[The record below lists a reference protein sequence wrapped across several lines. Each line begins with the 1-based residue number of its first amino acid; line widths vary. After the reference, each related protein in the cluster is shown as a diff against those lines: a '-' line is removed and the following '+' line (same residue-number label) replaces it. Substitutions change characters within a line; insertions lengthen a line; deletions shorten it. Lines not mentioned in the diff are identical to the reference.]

1 MQKIVTFHVDE
12 YGDEPEVC
20 AAAPGRFHL
29 LGEHTW
35 FAQGNTLSMSI
46 NHYFYACSSSR
57 IDNNFR
63 LFSSSLFF
71 FELCLKLLP
80 LFLHFLGVRSEFKY
94 LHLYHSSGS
103 LNVLSGNPQT
113 NTRY

>member
-1 MQKIVTFHVDE
+1 MQKIVTFHIDE

-46 NHYFYACSSSR
+46 NHYLYACASR
-57 IDNNFR
+57 RSDNNFR
-63 LFSSSLFF
+63 LLMSGKTYLIQVSGIRGKTDGLMR
-71 FELCLKLLP
+71 LRP
-80 LFLHFLGVRSEFKY
+80 LFR
-94 LHLYHSSGS
+94 HLTTSGIMF
-103 LNVLSGNPQT
+103 PA
-113 NTRY
+113 

>member
-46 NHYFYACSSSR
+46 NHYLYACASR
-57 IDNNFR
+57 RSDNNFR
-63 LFSSSLFF
+63 LFSI
-71 FELCLKLLP
+71 
-80 LFLHFLGVRSEFKY
+80 
-94 LHLYHSSGS
+94 S
-103 LNVLSGNPQT
+103 LNERKKISYGYEYHQT
-113 NTRY
+113 QRVWFWISTQKSAC

>member
-1 MQKIVTFHVDE
+1 MQKIVTFHIDE

-46 NHYFYACSSSR
+46 YMLVHPGAVIITLGCFQ
-57 IDNNFR
+57 FR
-63 LFSSSLFF
+63 LMSGKKYLIQVSGIRGKTDGLMR
-71 FELCLKLLP
+71 LRP
-80 LFLHFLGVRSEFKY
+80 LFR
-94 LHLYHSSGS
+94 HLTTSDIMF
-103 LNVLSGNPQT
+103 PA
-113 NTRY
+113 